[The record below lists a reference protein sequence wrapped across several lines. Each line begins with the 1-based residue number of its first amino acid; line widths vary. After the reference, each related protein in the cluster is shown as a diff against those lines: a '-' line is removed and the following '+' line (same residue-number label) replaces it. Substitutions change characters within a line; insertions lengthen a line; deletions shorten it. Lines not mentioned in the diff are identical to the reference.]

1 MSYSATYSLSTP
13 RACCCQPEIQEVG
26 HLHTT
31 TGPSN
36 VQHPICL
43 QTTQPSRRQA
53 WLMWGEGFWGPER
66 EPQLPL
72 PPHLPLLL
80 TRSSCRGMPAR
91 SATSVLAV
99 SNTSPEMVSKRKSP
113 HELLRRWG
121 WSRAWS
127 GQPLGRVRLL
137 DGPSV
142 KAQVCRLQPELLSS
156 PSALYSRARGGH
168 RELVQGPCFFP
179 SSRG

>member
-1 MSYSATYSLSTP
+1 MSAEGTSLMPSSWSASILRKPLYLFVATAVISTC
-13 RACCCQPEIQEVG
+13 R
-26 HLHTT
+26 
-31 TGPSN
+31 S
-36 VQHPICL
+36 
-43 QTTQPSRRQA
+43 SRR
-53 WLMWGEGFWGPER
+53 R
-66 EPQLPL
+66 
-72 PPHLPLLL
+72 
-80 TRSSCRGMPAR
+80 MPVCLCGIKAPN
-91 SATSVLAV
+91 A
-99 SNTSPEMVSKRKSP
+99 SPKIVSKRKSP

-156 PSALYSRARGGH
+156 PSALHSRARGGH